1 VNKDLVKN
9 MGNWQRKIFLHC
21 LSFTLL
27 THVTSMA
34 VDASAF
40 LSTAGHLYH
49 PYNYVRKSQW
59 LSGLRQ
65 VLSSAA
71 RTLGSQ
77 VRILLGAWMF
87 VCVFL
92 CCVVLCRQRP

>member
-1 VNKDLVKN
+1 
-9 MGNWQRKIFLHC
+9 MRLHDSVAH
-21 LSFTLL
+21 LSGVIST
-27 THVTSMA
+27 
-34 VDASAF
+34 
-40 LSTAGHLYH
+40 STAIDYIKFVT
-49 PYNYVRKSQW
+49 YIISRFRQSQW
-59 LSGLRQ
+59 QSGLRR

-92 CCVVLCRQRP
+92 CCVVL